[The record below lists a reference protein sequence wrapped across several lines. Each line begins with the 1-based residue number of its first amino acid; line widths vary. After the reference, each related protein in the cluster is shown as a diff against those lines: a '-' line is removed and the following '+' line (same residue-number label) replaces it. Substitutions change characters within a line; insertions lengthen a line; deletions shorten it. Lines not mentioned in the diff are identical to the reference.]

1 MGVEIAQAKHVL
13 MEKPPPQTIRN
24 LQQGRFR
31 ATNSQS
37 ADDVQDPVAHGWSQ
51 LRQAATWRK
60 KSPSRQC
67 NAAIA
72 DLNGWLVEV
81 NLRTID

>member
-1 MGVEIAQAKHVL
+1 

-81 NLRTID
+81 NLRTIG